1 MVIYID
7 NEYKCFTNEAEG
19 YTAVETAFFDGK
31 CAEFIEGYRFIPLGA
46 TWEREDGR
54 VFKGEMATPLKNYE
68 ELEDA
73 QKAYDLAQLE
83 DMKAALALLGVTDNE

>member
-31 CAEFIEGYRFIPLGA
+31 CAKFIEGYRFIPLGA
-46 TWEREDGR
+46 TWIREDGR
-54 VFKGEMATPLKNYE
+54 VFKGEMATPWKPYDELDIAQRAYEQEQLK
-68 ELEDA
+68 
-73 QKAYDLAQLE
+73 
-83 DMKAALALLGVTDNE
+83 ALRILLGGEE